1 MAINMVIGSEQE
13 VQTWT
18 NDEKNLRI
26 LQQKACEKLL
36 RLFLRNRTKIE
47 PKYYSNPYR
56 WNQIKKEDLID
67 PLNQE
72 NSALNKDLYYTHHK
86 VANWNEIDS

>member
-1 MAINMVIGSEQE
+1 MVIGSEQE

-36 RLFLRNRTKIE
+36 RLFLRNRKKIE
-47 PKYYSNPYR
+47 PEYNQKPYR
-56 WNQIKKEDLID
+56 WNQIRKEDLID
-67 PLNQE
+67 PLNS
-72 NSALNKDLYYTHHK
+72 NSSPQTKDLYYTYHK
-86 VANWNEIDS
+86 IPDWNDEIY